1 MNTFPYILLADDDL
15 DDCRF
20 FREALESLPISTSEK
35 VVNDGEELMQL
46 LTNTMEKLP
55 QVLFLDLNMPR
66 KSGFR
71 CLTEIKNNARLEK
84 IPVVIISTSYNPS
97 VVDTLYRSGASYY
110 IRKPIGFSQQQELIS
125 LAIRL
130 ITEKNIVRP
139 DRENFFLGAFY
150 PKKDKH
156 INKLEHTLTVK
167 EN

>member
-1 MNTFPYILLADDDL
+1 MDTLPYILLADDDL

-20 FREALESLPISTSEK
+20 FREALEALPFSTSEN

-46 LTNTMEKLP
+46 LTNNIEKLP

-84 IPVVIISTSYNPS
+84 IPVVIISTSYDPG
-97 VVDTLYRSGASYY
+97 VAEALYQNGASYY

-130 ITEKNIVRP
+130 ITVKKILRP
-139 DRENFFLGAFY
+139 DRGNFLLGAIFSQ
-150 PKKDKH
+150 KDKH
-156 INKLEHTLTVK
+156 IKKLEHT
-167 EN
+167 